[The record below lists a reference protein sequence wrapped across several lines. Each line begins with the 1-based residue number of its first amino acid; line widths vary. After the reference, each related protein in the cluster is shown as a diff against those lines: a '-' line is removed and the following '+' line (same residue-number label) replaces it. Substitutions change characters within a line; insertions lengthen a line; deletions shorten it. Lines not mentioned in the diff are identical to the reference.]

1 MKAENNENSAKMRL
15 LVPILFSFMVAVALI
30 AGLWPFE
37 TGPDNGARL
46 KGAGLEFTSR
56 GIADAFAEKTLFSSG
71 EVTVALA
78 ALPVE
83 KPMDR
88 TGILL
93 SFYDSSKR
101 QVLSVSQ
108 WSDRVIIR
116 TGANIKTGAKALEIN
131 RKTLLTV
138 SAGKEGIRLF
148 VDGKVSAVSGQP
160 FYGIEKAT
168 GFTLGN
174 SPEGKHAWK
183 GSIHHLAIW
192 TRALSDG
199 EVLTGFEAA
208 LAKTKPDLPG
218 LAGFYLFDESGPLA
232 RNAVSGELDISVPE
246 RFSPIKRIF
255 LGSLF
260 DGGWRIRLDYVDAAV
275 NFVGFIPLGLLAFF
289 LSPSAKRCRVN
300 LMLAVSAGFALS
312 LAIEA
317 VQVFMPDRFSQVS
330 DLLLNTSGSLAGALI
345 AMFFR
350 KTIRRLI
357 D

>member
-1 MKAENNENSAKMRL
+1 MRF
-15 LVPILFSFMVAVALI
+15 LVRVLFSVMVAVALM

-56 GIADAFAEKTLFSSG
+56 GVANAFAGRPVFPSG
-71 EVTVALA
+71 EMTVALS

-116 TGANIKTGAKALEIN
+116 SGTDIKTGAKALEIN
-131 RKTLLTV
+131 RKTLITV
-138 SAGKEGIRLF
+138 SAGRGGIRLF
-148 VDGKVSAVSGQP
+148 VDGKVSGSSPP
-160 FYGIEKAT
+160 FYGLEKVT

-174 SPEGKHAWK
+174 SPEGKHSWK
-183 GSIHHLAIW
+183 GSIHELVIW
-192 TRALSDG
+192 TRALSDD
-199 EVLTGFEAA
+199 EVPASSEAL
-208 LAKTKPDLPG
+208 LAQIKPDLPG
-218 LAGFYLFDESGPLA
+218 LAGLYVFDGAGPLV
-232 RNAVSGELDISVPE
+232 RNAVSGEMDISVPE

-255 LGSLF
+255 LGPLF
-260 DGGWRIRLDYVDAAV
+260 EKGWRLRLDYVDAAV
-275 NFVGFIPLGLLAFF
+275 NFIGFIPLGLLAFF
-289 LSPSAKRCRVN
+289 LRAAAGRRRADLPF
-300 LMLAVSAGFALS
+300 AVSVGFVLS
-312 LAIEA
+312 LSIEA
-317 VQVFMPDRFSQVS
+317 AQVFMPDRFSQAS
-330 DLLLNTSGSLAGALI
+330 DLLLNTSGSLAGALL
-345 AMFFR
+345 AMLLKNAF
-350 KTIRRLI
+350 RRLI